1 MARTP
6 VREKPLNAL
15 REPDLPKSGI
25 EITEEDVERL
35 LLKMGREESAEKSL
49 DQPTSR
55 KLTATTATRPA
66 TKAAALRAA
75 KTRPA
80 ATNSVAVQGS

>member
-1 MARTP
+1 MARMP

-35 LLKMGREESAEKSL
+35 LLKMGREESAEKSP
-49 DQPTSR
+49 DQLTS
-55 KLTATTATRPA
+55 
-66 TKAAALRAA
+66 
-75 KTRPA
+75 
-80 ATNSVAVQGS
+80 S